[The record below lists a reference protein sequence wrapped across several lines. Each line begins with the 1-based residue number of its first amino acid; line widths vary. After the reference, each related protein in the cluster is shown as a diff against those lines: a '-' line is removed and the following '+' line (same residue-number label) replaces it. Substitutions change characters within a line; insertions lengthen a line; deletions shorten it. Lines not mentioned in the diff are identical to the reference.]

1 MATKSATKSK
11 TASKS
16 ATASKAKSPRTKL
29 SIAEVKEPKADTSS
43 ATLRANKGKVE
54 VTETV
59 EKAPK
64 AAKAPKTPKEAVGPA
79 IEIISALY
87 GIEGT
92 RVEMASVKAGRKLTN
107 KMAGSDPAPKTAK
120 DAIITAKVDGTEVT
134 VTVKEGEL
142 ITFA

>member
-11 TASKS
+11 TASKG
-16 ATASKAKSPRTKL
+16 ATKTAKTTLK
-29 SIAEVKEPKADTSS
+29 IAEVKEPKAPK
-43 ATLRANKGKVE
+43 ATATATPKA
-54 VTETV
+54 

-64 AAKAPKTPKEAVGPA
+64 AAKTPKAAAGPS

-87 GIEGT
+87 GIEGA
-92 RVEMASVKAGRKLTN
+92 RVEMATVKAGRKLTN

-134 VTVKEGEL
+134 VTVKEGEV
-142 ITFA
+142 IAFA

>member
-16 ATASKAKSPRTKL
+16 ATGTKSPKLKL

-54 VTETV
+54 VTETAP
-59 EKAPK
+59 KAPK

-92 RVEMASVKAGRKLTN
+92 RVEMAEVKAGRKLTN

-134 VTVKEGEL
+134 VTVKEGEV
-142 ITFA
+142 IAFA

>member
-11 TASKS
+11 SASKS
-16 ATASKAKSPRTKL
+16 TTASKSPRTKL

-79 IEIISALY
+79 LEIISALY

-92 RVEMASVKAGRKLTN
+92 RVEMAEVKAGRKLTN

-134 VTVKEGEL
+134 VTVKEGEV
-142 ITFA
+142 IAFA

>member
-16 ATASKAKSPRTKL
+16 ATASKSPRTKL

-54 VTETV
+54 VTETA
-59 EKAPK
+59 KAPK
-64 AAKAPKTPKEAVGPA
+64 AAKAPKTPKEAAGPA

-134 VTVKEGEL
+134 VTVKEGEV
-142 ITFA
+142 IAFA

>member
-16 ATASKAKSPRTKL
+16 ATASKSPRTKL

-59 EKAPK
+59 ATPK
-64 AAKAPKTPKEAVGPA
+64 AAKAPKTPKEAAGPA

-92 RVEMASVKAGRKLTN
+92 RVEMAEVKAGKKLTN

-134 VTVKEGEL
+134 VTVKEGEV
-142 ITFA
+142 IAFA

>member
-16 ATASKAKSPRTKL
+16 ATATKSPRTKL

-54 VTETV
+54 ATETV
-59 EKAPK
+59 AKAPK

-87 GIEGT
+87 GIEGA
-92 RVEMASVKAGRKLTN
+92 RVEMAEVKAGRKLTN

-134 VTVKEGEL
+134 VTVKEGEV

>member
-16 ATASKAKSPRTKL
+16 ATASKSPRTKL

-54 VTETV
+54 VTETTTT
-59 EKAPK
+59 PK
-64 AAKAPKTPKEAVGPA
+64 AAKAPKTPKEAAGPA

-92 RVEMASVKAGRKLTN
+92 RVEMAEVKTGKKLTN

-134 VTVKEGEL
+134 VTVKEGEV
-142 ITFA
+142 IAFA

>member
-1 MATKSATKSK
+1 MSTKSATKSK

-16 ATASKAKSPRTKL
+16 ATASKSPRTKL
-29 SIAEVKEPKADTSS
+29 AIAEVKEPKADTSS
-43 ATLRANKGKVE
+43 ATLRANKGKATE
-54 VTETV
+54 ATETV
-59 EKAPK
+59 AKAPK
-64 AAKAPKTPKEAVGPA
+64 AAKAPKTPKEAAGPA

-92 RVEMASVKAGRKLTN
+92 RVEMATVKAGRKLTN

-134 VTVKEGEL
+134 VTVKEGEV
-142 ITFA
+142 IAFA

>member
-16 ATASKAKSPRTKL
+16 ATASKSPRTKL

-43 ATLRANKGKVE
+43 ATLRANKGKATE
-54 VTETV
+54 ATETTT
-59 EKAPK
+59 KAPK
-64 AAKAPKTPKEAVGPA
+64 AAKAPKTPKEAAGPA

-87 GIEGT
+87 GIEGA
-92 RVEMASVKAGRKLTN
+92 RVEMATVKAGRKLTN

-134 VTVKEGEL
+134 VTVKEGEV
-142 ITFA
+142 IAFA